1 MMADNI
7 IWHDFNDASE
17 QRDDLSSDTNALRT
31 GLLDRLEAVLHYLF
45 PQGCIRGGKFYVG
58 NVDGNPGKSLVV
70 ELDGPRR
77 GLWKD
82 FSTDEG
88 GDVIDLWA
96 LSQGLSARHDFP
108 RLANGIRQWL
118 CVASPAQTVTRR
130 EGRSVP
136 VDELGPYTAKW
147 DYLAADGSL
156 IACVYRYD
164 PPGRKKEFRPW
175 DAKRRK
181 MAPPDPRPLFNQPG
195 IANAD
200 RVILVEGEKCAQAL
214 IDAGHCA
221 TTAMHGANAPI
232 DKTDW
237 SSLQGKH
244 VLIWPDRDK
253 PGWEYAM
260 NAAEAVMAAGVQ
272 HCAVLM
278 PPDNPT
284 ADAPH
289 GAADGWDAADALAEG
304 FDVRGFIA
312 NGERIHF
319 QQSTADS
326 TQAADPTEQSVWA
339 TEDALAL
346 TFSGRYAKDW
356 RYVAL
361 WGKWV
366 FWTGKRWQTEETL
379 AAHHLMR
386 QICREAALKAES
398 YRVAAKLAS
407 SGAVAGLER
416 LARSDRRHAATADEW
431 DADPWLLNTPGGMV
445 NLKNGVL
452 RSHDRLDRLTKI
464 TTATPAGDCP
474 TWRQFLNEVTGGD
487 QALQAYL
494 ARMAG
499 YTLTGS
505 TREHALFFL
514 YGTGA
519 NGKSVFVNTLAT
531 ILGDYAT
538 NAPMDTFMETRT
550 DRHPTDMASLRGA
563 RFVSAIETEQGRR
576 WAESKV
582 KSLTGGDKISARFMR
597 QDFFEFLPQFK
608 LIVAGNHKPAI
619 RNIDEAMK
627 RRLHLI
633 PFTVTVPSE
642 RRDKHLQQ
650 KLLAERDGILSWAV
664 QGCLEWQRLSRL
676 DPPQQVLDATDEY
689 FEEEDAI
696 GEFLDEDCQQSPVAR
711 EAISAIYQRWRE
723 RAERRGE
730 YVGTS
735 RWLTQQLI
743 NRGFSRTR
751 LHGGAKALSGLSLKP
766 RDSGGYMPYRND

>member
-1 MMADNI
+1 ML
-7 IWHDFNDASE
+7 DFNGKDDVGSSGGGNAE
-17 QRDDLSSDTNALRT
+17 RDELRAAL
-31 GLLDRLEAVLHYLF
+31 LARLESVLFALF
-45 PQGCIRGGKFYVG
+45 PAGKVVQGKFVVG
-58 NVDGNPGKSLVV
+58 DVLGSPGRSLEI
-70 ELDGPRR
+70 ELDGERA
-77 GLWKD
+77 GLWID
-82 FSTDEG
+82 RATGNG
-88 GDVIDLWA
+88 GDIFA
-96 LSQGLSARHDFP
+96 LIAAHRHWDTHRDFAAVLGFARELLGRAPAVSPIKRKASA
-108 RLANGIRQWL
+108 
-118 CVASPAQTVTRR
+118 
-130 EGRSVP
+130 P
-136 VDELGPYTAKW
+136 VDELGPATAKW

-156 IACVYRYD
+156 IACVYRYE
-164 PPGRKKEFRPW
+164 PAPGRKEFRPW

-195 IANAD
+195 IAHAEQ
-200 RVILVEGEKCAQAL
+200 VILVEGEKCAQAL
-214 IDAGHCA
+214 IDAGYCA

-237 SSLQGKH
+237 SPLQGKD

-253 PGWEYAM
+253 PGWECAM
-260 NAAEAVMAAGVQ
+260 NAAEAVMAAGAH

-278 PPDNPT
+278 PPANPT
-284 ADAPH
+284 ADAPN
-289 GAADGWDAADALAEG
+289 GAADGWDAADALADG
-304 FDVRGFIA
+304 FDVQGFLA
-312 NGERIHF
+312 DGERIQF
-319 QQSTADS
+319 QPSTPES
-326 TQAADPTEQSVWA
+326 GQTSDPTEPSVWA

-346 TFSGRYAKDW
+346 TFSSRYAQDW

-386 QICREAALKAES
+386 QICREAALKADS
-398 YRVAAKLAS
+398 HRVAAKLAS
-407 SGAVAGLER
+407 SGTVAGLER

-431 DADPWLLNTPGGMV
+431 DANPWLLNTPGGVV

-452 RSHDRLDRLTKI
+452 SQHDRQDRLTKI
-464 TTATPAGDCP
+464 TTATPSGDCP

-487 QALQAYL
+487 RTLQAYL

-499 YTLTGS
+499 YALTGS

-538 NAPMDTFMETRT
+538 NAPMDTFMETRA

-563 RFVSAIETEQGRR
+563 RFVAAIETEQGRR

-597 QDFFEFLPQFK
+597 QDFFEFMPQFK

-633 PFTVTVPSE
+633 PFTITVPPE

-650 KLLAERDGILSWAV
+650 KLLAERDGILAWAV
-664 QGCLEWQRLSRL
+664 QGCLEWQSLGRL

-696 GEFLDEDCQQSPVAR
+696 GEFLDEDCQQSAVAR

-743 NRGFSRTR
+743 NRGFARTR

-766 RDSGGYMPYRND
+766 RDPGGYMPYRDD